1 MGRGAKAYA
10 LRTSGL
16 VLTTAVF
23 LGLVLYYQ
31 QRLLKA
37 DTRMK
42 RRQGLGQFVNFMLG
56 SPGLLPRL
64 ALPWLGYLRPGF
76 HPWDH
81 DNRHLLKEMDALVE
95 ELEYE
100 QRPQFA

>member
-1 MGRGAKAYA
+1 M
-10 LRTSGL
+10 L
-16 VLTTAVF
+16 LTTAGF

-37 DTRMK
+37 DPLVLRG
-42 RRQGLGQFVNFMLG
+42 QGFGKFLDFMFG

-64 ALPWLGYLRPGF
+64 ALPWFAYFRPAF

-81 DNRHLLKEMDALVE
+81 DNRHLLTQMKALVAQT
-95 ELEYE
+95 
-100 QRPQFA
+100 QRFRSTAA